1 MGEAVPALSRM
12 RRSSLRSVGG
22 GSPGRAEES
31 RAPGAGGTLG
41 RPGAPRRAGRRARAE
56 IYGHSRPPVHRARP
70 VSVFS
75 APNSGVE
82 DPTRA
87 GGRGQGRRR
96 SPEAPRSTRRGRAW
110 RFSPA
115 LLAMC
120 PGSCSLWDCSVVSSA
135 LLEDQNHSRLGWPNL
150 GSAPN
155 CGPFNRSKEMA
166 SMAVSGAAS
175 PGFGGARAGS
185 SLAAGP
191 GPEKWPLKDTAH
203 SGSHVWR
210 TRAPHTERLVW
221 CAT

>member
-1 MGEAVPALSRM
+1 MGEAVPALWRM
-12 RRSSLRSVGG
+12 RRSSWLGSLRSVAGG
-22 GSPGRAEES
+22 SSPGRAEDS

-41 RPGAPRRAGRRARAE
+41 RPGAQRRAGRRACAE

-96 SPEAPRSTRRGRAW
+96 SPEAPRFTRRGRAW

-115 LLAMC
+115 LLAVC
-120 PGSCSLWDCSVVSSA
+120 PGVCRLWDCSVVSSI
-135 LLEDQNHSRLGWPNL
+135 LLEDQNHSLLGWPNL

-155 CGPFNRSKEMA
+155 CGPANRSKEMA

-175 PGFGGARAGS
+175 GFWRRPGGE
-185 SLAAGP
+185 LP
-191 GPEKWPLKDTAH
+191 GC
-203 SGSHVWR
+203 R
-210 TRAPHTERLVW
+210 TWT
-221 CAT
+221 